1 MLLFVLVL
9 NAFAAKVADSSV
21 AQTDSVAEQK
31 DSSDTQ
37 GSQVY
42 LICDMPDDYDD
53 PETAVREI
61 IGFSKDS
68 LDPLDSYMNLPD
80 SAQASTDSVSVSAD
94 SAKAQVDS
102 LASKSSVVDTLALR
116 ELQKN
121 IPLPRQT
128 AYTGKGLSI
137 GIGAGICNP
146 TEDCDC
152 MGIWQAQF
160 EYFYSPTVSGG
171 VDVRFL
177 GGDLD
182 SDVMIM
188 YQRYRVNVR
197 FHKVWDNL
205 DLYLEPV
212 LGLENTSIAEFRDQ
226 VRNHNSEIRED
237 GWHLPELIIEDTV
250 TRKSKEDCEKMFSLD
265 GFSLGIGG
273 GVGYVVNEF
282 LGFTGSVLVEYNF
295 SRAIQLTLSP
305 GAALDLQRIWP
316 WARKHLLST
325 WLSLEVGVQRYFNR
339 GVDDWATYLFSGIQ
353 LGI

>member
-1 MLLFVLVL
+1 MLVL

-31 DSSDTQ
+31 DSSGTQ

-61 IGFSKDS
+61 IGSSKDS
-68 LDPLDSYMNLPD
+68 LGPLDSYVNLPD
-80 SAQASTDSVSVSAD
+80 FAQASTDSVSVSAD

-102 LASKSSVVDTLALR
+102 LASKSSVVDALALR

-137 GIGAGICNP
+137 GIGAGICSP
-146 TEDCDC
+146 TADCDC

-160 EYFYSPTVSGG
+160 EYFYSSSVSGG

-182 SDVMIM
+182 SDVMVM

-197 FHKVWDNL
+197 FHKVLKML

-212 LGLENTSIAEFRDQ
+212 LGLENTSIAEFREQ
-226 VRNHNSEIRED
+226 VQKHNSEIRED
-237 GWHLPELIIEDTV
+237 GWHLLESVPVEDSV
-250 TRKSKEDCEKMFSLD
+250 KKHKENCEKMFSLD

-273 GVGYVVNEF
+273 GVGVVVNDY
-282 LGFTGSVLVEYNF
+282 LGFTGSVLLEYNF

-316 WARKHLLST
+316 WAREKLLST
-325 WLSLEVGVQRYFNR
+325 WLSLEVGAQRYFNR
-339 GVDDWATYLFSGIQ
+339 GVDDWAIYVFSGIQ